1 MRSWSDGSIV
11 AECPQGLKSG
21 VLVVEVT
28 AGNGKS
34 GSKGF
39 LLQVPERPDDQST
52 PLFEKTIAL
61 PTSDEGLPVGVSYGL
76 LTGWAVRYTCCQTTS
91 AYRMRVLM
99 RYGATT
105 PIRTAGRS
113 APTYPRLSAAHR

>member
-1 MRSWSDGSIV
+1 MHIGGKEAAVRSWSDGSIV
-11 AECPQGLKSG
+11 TECPQGLKSG

-52 PLFEKTIAL
+52 PLFEKT
-61 PTSDEGLPVGVSYGL
+61 
-76 LTGWAVRYTCCQTTS
+76 
-91 AYRMRVLM
+91 
-99 RYGATT
+99 
-105 PIRTAGRS
+105 
-113 APTYPRLSAAHR
+113 

>member
-1 MRSWSDGSIV
+1 M
-11 AECPQGLKSG
+11 
-21 VLVVEVT
+21 LVVEVT

-61 PTSDEGLPVGVSYGL
+61 PTSDEACRL
-76 LTGWAVRYTCCQTTS
+76 AC
-91 AYRMRVLM
+91 
-99 RYGATT
+99 
-105 PIRTAGRS
+105 RTVF
-113 APTYPRLSAAHR
+113 